1 MLELN
6 DRWGKH
12 QVVLVVT
19 RYYNDNLCIKLL
31 EDDGECRVP
40 YANLTTNFPIKLI
53 SDEAFIDTNNLP
65 DAVSFIFE
73 NSLGYYNNRSIQ
85 SGYCIYPI
93 FKFDMEEL
101 ERNSE

>member
-6 DRWGKH
+6 DRWGTH

-19 RYYNDNLCIKLL
+19 KYYNDNLCIKLL

-40 YANLTTNFPIKLI
+40 YANLTTNFPMKLL
-53 SDEAFIDTNNLP
+53 SDEACVDENNLP
-65 DAVSFIFE
+65 GAVAFIME
-73 NSLGYYNNRSIQ
+73 NSLGHFTGKSVH

-93 FKFDMEEL
+93 FKFDMEKL
-101 ERNSE
+101 ERHTE